1 MRQFDEDVER
11 TSSPPRVVPRILR
24 VVGLPVVVGR

>member
-1 MRQFDEDVER
+1 MRQFDEDVAP
-11 TSSPPRVVPRILR
+11 TLPPPRVVPRILQ